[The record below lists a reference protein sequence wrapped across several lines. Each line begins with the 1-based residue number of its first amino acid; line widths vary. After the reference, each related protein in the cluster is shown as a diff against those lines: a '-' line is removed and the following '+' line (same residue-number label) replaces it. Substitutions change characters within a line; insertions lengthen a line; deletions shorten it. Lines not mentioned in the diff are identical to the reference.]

1 MLSSIELQKGKQTS
15 ARRRLRLCG
24 CHIFV
29 KIEQLEGKSLHIW
42 RDLKNITLHH
52 SGLLF
57 FSYFR
62 YVFLEIQTNKEIIVV
77 VSCNSGE
84 QLGFPPTFTNSQ
96 AEAQA
101 MLLPKVC

>member
-1 MLSSIELQKGKQTS
+1 MAGPG
-15 ARRRLRLCG
+15 LCRGTDSLCDG
-24 CHIFV
+24 CHKFV

-62 YVFLEIQTNKEIIVV
+62 YVFLELQTKKETIVAV
-77 VSCNSGE
+77 YC
-84 QLGFPPTFTNSQ
+84 
-96 AEAQA
+96 
-101 MLLPKVC
+101 K